1 MKTLSLYV
9 PKDTVIHQI
18 DPITKL
24 FYIVFAILVPI
35 ILPSLYTALIGML
48 VSFLILL
55 MGKVFRRALAVISFV
70 GFVLVTIVLIQG
82 FFYVKNETV
91 LFQIGSWVFYQEG
104 LLYALGICFRA
115 LNIVG
120 AFLILVLTTKPS
132 DLIESLVRK
141 GLSPRF
147 GYVLSSVFQI
157 IPQMMTTMET
167 ITDAQ
172 RSRGMETQGGL
183 LARMKAFVPLI
194 GPVVLSSLIDT
205 KERSLALQ
213 VRGFNVSGPKTFLQ
227 EETQYAHGKMLRA
240 LMGVCIVI
248 AIVWRVIG

>member
-9 PKDTVIHQI
+9 PKDTMIHQI

-24 FYIVFAILVPI
+24 CYIAFAVLVPI
-35 ILPSLYTALIGML
+35 ILPSLHTALIGML

-55 MGKVFRRALAVISFV
+55 VAKVFRRALAVISFV
-70 GFVLVTIVLIQG
+70 GFVLVTVVFIQG

-91 LFQIGSWVFYQEG
+91 LFHIGSWAFYQEG

-141 GLSPRF
+141 GLSARF

-157 IPQMMTTMET
+157 IPQMMTTMDT

-172 RSRGMETQGGL
+172 RSRGMETEGNL
-183 LARMKAFVPLI
+183 FARMKAFVPLI

-227 EETQYAHGKMLRA
+227 EETQYPHRKILRV
-240 LMGVCIVI
+240 LMAVCVVV